1 MNIDSNTK
9 VTGIIGYPLK
19 KTLSPLMQNTAFN
32 ALDLNWSYIPMP
44 VKKENLG
51 EAIKGLKALGFKGIN
66 VTMPHKEEVIKYLSE
81 VSDYAKIAGAVNTI
95 HFEGSKA
102 IGYNTD
108 GRGFLHALERDGGF
122 SPEGKSA
129 LILGAGGAACSIAI
143 MLAMNKIKVLTIVN
157 RTIENAKK
165 LANNIKSRFNDLDI
179 KALSFSEDL
188 PKLIDSADLI
198 VNSTPVGWEGGLI
211 IEPDLLHKKH
221 LVMDLVYMPEETEL
235 LREAKARGA
244 RILPGKLM
252 LLYQGASSFEIW
264 TKAEAPIE
272 QMREA
277 LDKSLSE
284 SSRR

>member
-211 IEPDLLHKKH
+211 IEPDLFHKKH
-221 LVMDLVYMPEETEL
+221 LVMDL
-235 LREAKARGA
+235 
-244 RILPGKLM
+244 
-252 LLYQGASSFEIW
+252 
-264 TKAEAPIE
+264 
-272 QMREA
+272 
-277 LDKSLSE
+277 
-284 SSRR
+284 